1 MLPGMI
7 YQELPSS
14 SDAKPASP
22 KRSKSTMFDSKLS
35 YPFGESNHASA
46 SPPPSQASRSKKYPT
61 ILTEAAL
68 MGSTRR
74 CVVASRDAPLPRGLV
89 QRSNGQCVG
98 REKACRLNE
107 NSSSSPAPI
116 QEQCKGII
124 RAAEQQRRRNLGNRD
139 ISSSSTLSSDKQ
151 QRGFHPQRSDTA
163 RWATGKLFFRP
174 SENSSSPVPIH
185 KQHEEL
191 IRRIFRR
198 EWRPRLSC

>member
-22 KRSKSTMFDSKLS
+22 KRSKSTTFDSKLS
-35 YPFGESNHASA
+35 HPFGESNHASA
-46 SPPPSQASRSKKYPT
+46 SPPPSQAPRSEKYPT
-61 ILTEAAL
+61 ILTETAL
-68 MGSTRR
+68 MGSTRQ

-89 QRSNGQCVG
+89 QRSNEQCVG

-124 RAAEQQRRRNLGNRD
+124 RAAEQQSRRNLGNRD
-139 ISSSSTLSSDKQ
+139 ISSPSPLSSDKQ
-151 QRGFHPQRSDTA
+151 QRGFTRNDQKRPGEQQE
-163 RWATGKLFFRP
+163 KLLFRP

-185 KQHEEL
+185 KRHEEL
-191 IRRIFRR
+191 IRKRFCRG
-198 EWRPRLSC
+198 

>member
-22 KRSKSTMFDSKLS
+22 KRSKSTTFDSKLS
-35 YPFGESNHASA
+35 HPFGESNHASA
-46 SPPPSQASRSKKYPT
+46 SPPPSQAFRSEKYPT

-68 MGSTRR
+68 MGSTRQ

-98 REKACRLNE
+98 REKACRLDE

-151 QRGFHPQRSDTA
+151 QRGFTRKIRHGPVSNRKNYCSGQARTVPLQSRFTSSTRS
-163 RWATGKLFFRP
+163 
-174 SENSSSPVPIH
+174 
-185 KQHEEL
+185 
-191 IRRIFRR
+191 
-198 EWRPRLSC
+198 